1 MAHGFFD
8 VMENDFAAG
17 FFERDT
23 KFHVDV
29 EQSHA
34 DGILD
39 MVRTGSAEVGLLG
52 THPQFIHEFNFVALA
67 HPGYHLLVPLE
78 NPLSQRSHLELT
90 DLDGQP
96 LVTLGKKNHL
106 HRFFLAECERE
117 GVRPDILIETSES
130 VLRDKYCREVAALA
144 FACSPK
150 STRPN
155 VPTVCLP
162 LCMRGGRGLNDGLPA
177 ALEHRST
184 PCAALTIKPA
194 RLVSGHPV
202 NLSCPGVN
210 SYREPEGGPRAPN
223 RATLGTRR
231 PTLQP
236 RNLKGRSNSM
246 ELNRRDLLKGFGA
259 AAVAAG
265 SLGAVNAIAEEA
277 GESITYAQFN
287 ERVKSVLRL
296 DSNLIGVKFYESVDD
311 VPAEAVHPKR
321 DMDKHIAT
329 CQAFAQPRPLQRPDH
344 LHDQRG
350 RVVLGSPGRFWP
362 GRLQRGHRDVR
373 HHREIPSSIADP
385 ERAVR
390 FYADE
395 YPRHELEKYE
405 AWVVG
410 PLSAITYDPDVVMVY
425 GDPFAINWLCLN
437 AKHLDGKTIQSNFD
451 GIDSCVYEMVNTMNR
466 EDYQVCFPDCGE
478 IVRARAKQ
486 TDAVFCIP
494 LAKLQDFMN
503 CVFTFGEGFAFNF
516 EVQYEY
522 PLDYTRPPFYNE
534 VFAQW
539 GLDTGTDWALG

>member
-1 MAHGFFD
+1 
-8 VMENDFAAG
+8 
-17 FFERDT
+17 
-23 KFHVDV
+23 
-29 EQSHA
+29 
-34 DGILD
+34 
-39 MVRTGSAEVGLLG
+39 
-52 THPQFIHEFNFVALA
+52 
-67 HPGYHLLVPLE
+67 
-78 NPLSQRSHLELT
+78 
-90 DLDGQP
+90 
-96 LVTLGKKNHL
+96 
-106 HRFFLAECERE
+106 
-117 GVRPDILIETSES
+117 
-130 VLRDKYCREVAALA
+130 
-144 FACSPK
+144 
-150 STRPN
+150 
-155 VPTVCLP
+155 
-162 LCMRGGRGLNDGLPA
+162 
-177 ALEHRST
+177 
-184 PCAALTIKPA
+184 
-194 RLVSGHPV
+194 
-202 NLSCPGVN
+202 
-210 SYREPEGGPRAPN
+210 
-223 RATLGTRR
+223 
-231 PTLQP
+231 
-236 RNLKGRSNSM
+236 M

-329 CQAFAQPRPLQRPDH
+329 CQAFSLARYNGQTICMTKEDEWCWAPLVGFGQVDCSEGTEAFDTIVKY
-344 LHDQRG
+344 L
-350 RVVLGSPGRFWP
+350 
-362 GRLQRGHRDVR
+362 
-373 HHREIPSSIADP
+373 SIADP

-410 PLSAITYDPDVVMVY
+410 PLSTITYDPDVVMVY